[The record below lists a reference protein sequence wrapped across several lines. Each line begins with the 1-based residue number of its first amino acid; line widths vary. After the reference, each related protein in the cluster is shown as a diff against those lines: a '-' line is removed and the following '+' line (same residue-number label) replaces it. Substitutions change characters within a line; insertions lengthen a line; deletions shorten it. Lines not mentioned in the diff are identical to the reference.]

1 MTAVANRYVVILDGT
16 SGLDANVLG
25 GKAWSIERMR
35 ALGMPVPPAFVLT
48 TEVCRQYYANDR
60 NVPNAVADALPA
72 AVAELERATGRQFG
86 RGEQPLLLSVRSGAA
101 VSMPGMMDTIL
112 NLGLNDVSEL
122 SLASHTGD
130 ASFARDTRRR
140 FDQQFE
146 HVVGVRPP
154 NDPWQQ
160 LRQAIDSVFESWTG
174 RRAVEYR
181 EARGIS
187 DDGGTAVTIQA
198 MVFGN
203 LDDLSG
209 TGVLFSRNPLTGI
222 AEPYG
227 EWLVRGQ
234 GEDVVS
240 GRIDA
245 CPIEQLAV
253 NLPEVYRELMAKAAV
268 LERDR
273 RDVQDIEF
281 TVESGRLWMLQ
292 SRNAKRS
299 PEAVV
304 RHAVQLQYDGLISPG
319 EALDR
324 VAPEQVESLVTR
336 HVDFGAA
343 GAVAAIA
350 NGKPA
355 CPGIAV
361 GVVMTDVA
369 EAERRADAGEAVIL
383 ARPTTDPD
391 DVATM
396 ASAVAVLTELGGST
410 SHAAV
415 VCRELG
421 VPCVVGC
428 GEQTVTQLVGQTVTV
443 DAAAGIVYPGAL
455 PVTAVSERDDPDL
468 SQLLSWAKVDMPVA
482 EELSLAELL
491 RRRSHRLHGSARQ
504 QAQNP
509 R

>member
-1 MTAVANRYVVILDGT
+1 MTALANRCVVLLDGT
-16 SGLDANVLG
+16 TGLDANTLG

-35 ALGMPVPPAFVLT
+35 ALGMPVPPAIVLT
-48 TEVCRQYYANDR
+48 TEVCNQYYANARTLPDD
-60 NVPNAVADALPA
+60 VAVALPA
-72 AVAELERATGRQFG
+72 AVAELEHATGRQFG

-112 NLGLNDVSEL
+112 NLGLNDASER
-122 SLASHTGD
+122 SLAGHTGD
-130 ASFARDTRRR
+130 VLFARDTRRR
-140 FDQQFE
+140 FIQQFE
-146 HVVGVRPP
+146 HVVGTEPP
-154 NDPWQQ
+154 DDAWQQ
-160 LRQAIDSVFESWTG
+160 LRQAIDAVFESWTG
-174 RRAVEYR
+174 RRAAEYR
-181 EARGIS
+181 QARGIS
-187 DDGGTAVTIQA
+187 DAWGTAVTIQA

-203 LDDLSG
+203 LDDCSG
-209 TGVLFSRNPLTGI
+209 TGVLFTRNPLTGNP
-222 AEPYG
+222 APYG

-245 CPIEQLAV
+245 RPIEQLALD
-253 NLPEVYRELMAKAAV
+253 LPDVYHDLMAKATV

-299 PEAVV
+299 PEAAV
-304 RHAVQLQYDGLISPG
+304 RHAVQLQREGLITPD

-324 VAPEQVESLVTR
+324 VTPEQVESLVTR

-350 NGKPA
+350 KGKPA

-369 EAERRADAGEAVIL
+369 EAERRADAGEDVIL

-396 ASAVAVLTELGGST
+396 ALAVAVLTELGGST

-428 GEQTVTQLVGQTVTV
+428 GEQTVTELAGQTVTV
-443 DAAAGIVYPGAL
+443 DATAGVVYPGAL
-455 PVTAVSERDDPDL
+455 PVTAASERDDADL
-468 SQLLSWAKVDMPVA
+468 SQLLSWTQSDIAAA
-482 EELSLAELL
+482 EVSLAERL
-491 RRRSHRLHGSARQ
+491 RRRSRGDRGGKAVSHD
-504 QAQNP
+504 N
-509 R
+509 